1 MLAKSIDDAARG
13 SCEGDESAHRRTRTR
28 EQRKSFAKKFIA
40 GMLRQLNEKKKVES
54 KQVQMLARTAAES
67 ESKSPETTKK
77 IQDWLSR
84 LKDNVVYPKL
94 LPAAFA
100 EMHAVVNADGKI
112 ETT

>member
-28 EQRKSFAKKFIA
+28 AQHKSFAKKFIA
-40 GMLRQLNEKKKVES
+40 GMLRRLNEKKKVES
-54 KQVQMLARTAAES
+54 KQVQMLARTAG
-67 ESKSPETTKK
+67 ESKSPETTEK